1 MEKNLIKVKGKNGGA
16 RPGAGRPKGSTNKIT
31 AQELIDTAESV
42 IGKPFIVS
50 LLEGYHDTILN
61 GDRRTRVVYE
71 KMIIDKVI
79 SDRQEV
85 EITTPEDAI
94 QARADA
100 FAEALAALSNKSK
113 KDQE

>member
-1 MEKNLIKVKGKNGGA
+1 MEQNIIKVKGKNGGA

-50 LLEGYHDTILN
+50 LLEGYQDTILQ
-61 GDRRTRVVYE
+61 GDRKTRVMYE

-79 SDRQEV
+79 SDKQEV
-85 EITTPEDAI
+85 EITNPEDMIEAK
-94 QARADA
+94 AAA
-100 FAEALAALSNKSK
+100 FAEALVSLTNKDKS
-113 KDQE
+113 